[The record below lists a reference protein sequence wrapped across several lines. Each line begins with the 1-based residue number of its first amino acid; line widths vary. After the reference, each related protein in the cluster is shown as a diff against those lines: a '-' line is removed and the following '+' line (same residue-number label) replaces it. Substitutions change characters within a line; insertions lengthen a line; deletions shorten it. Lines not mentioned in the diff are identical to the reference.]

1 VSGSVCLDDRLIE
14 DDGAMDDVEQA
25 NPGMTWVV
33 MGVVMVVGLG
43 LLPLPK
49 SGGR

>member
-1 VSGSVCLDDRLIE
+1 
-14 DDGAMDDVEQA
+14 MDDVERA

-33 MGVVMVVGLG
+33 VGVMMAVGLG